1 MPNTPSLVGE
11 AACGYAIGR
20 GVTDLDKII
29 VKTIFGAVGIAL
41 QVEEKLM
48 AAITGL
54 SGSGPAYV

>member
-11 AACGYAIGR
+11 AASGYAIGR

-29 VKTIFGAVGIAL
+29 VETICGAVGIAL